1 MPRRKSSEIRT
12 FHLGIYTAPPLGHVT
27 YLADASL
34 QSRHRPCESD
44 EEVHPYPN
52 QTLPQHHFALSS
64 SKLSHLHE
72 ASRKA
77 LADGIKADEMAPYA
91 RLLAINELVDES
103 TIAQLEAKN
112 KEELEKLDA
121 RLKEAEETEGETEIS
136 DALRARASY
145 LTRIGDK
152 DRAVAAQKLALE
164 KTPGLGVR
172 IDIALT
178 LVRIGMFFG
187 DRELI
192 TENLS
197 KAESLVDQGGDW
209 DRRNRL
215 KVYRGIHLLSIRQF
229 KRASELLLDSLST
242 FTASE
247 LVDYNQFVVYCVV
260 CGTLVLSRPELKKR
274 ILSSP
279 EVNQVM
285 PEIQDIADYTSSLY
299 ECQYAKFFQALASLE
314 QTHLLPSRLLNPHAR
329 FYVREMRILAYAQ
342 LLESYR
348 SLTMESLAGAF
359 GVSVE
364 FVDRD
369 LSRFIASNRL
379 NCTIDAVRGVVETT
393 RPSTKNAQY
402 ETVIRTGDVL
412 LNEVQKLSRVLC

>member
-1 MPRRKSSEIRT
+1 M
-12 FHLGIYTAPPLGHVT
+12 
-27 YLADASL
+27 
-34 QSRHRPCESD
+34 SD
-44 EEVHPYPN
+44 EEVLPYPN
-52 QTLPQHHFALSS
+52 QSLPQHHFALSN
-64 SKLSHLHE
+64 SKLSHLHD

-77 LADGIKADEMAPYA
+77 LADGIQADEMAPYA
-91 RLLAINELVDES
+91 RLLAIDGLVDEAVI
-103 TIAQLEAKN
+103 TQLEAKN

-152 DRAVAAQKLALE
+152 DRAVVAQKLALE
-164 KTPGLGVR
+164 KTPGLGAR

-192 TENLS
+192 NENIS

-215 KVYRGIHLLSIRQF
+215 KVYRGIQFLSIRQF
-229 KRASELLLDSLST
+229 KRASELLIDSLST

-247 LVDYNQFVVYCVV
+247 LVDYNQFVVYCIV
-260 CGTLVLSRPELKKR
+260 CGTLVLSRPDLKKR

-285 PEIQDIADYTSSLY
+285 PELTDIADYTSSLY
-299 ECQYAKFFQALASLE
+299 ECQYAKFFQALANLE

-329 FYVREMRILAYAQ
+329 FYVREMRILAYSQ

-348 SLTMESLAGAF
+348 SLTLDSLAGAF

>member
-1 MPRRKSSEIRT
+1 M
-12 FHLGIYTAPPLGHVT
+12 
-27 YLADASL
+27 
-34 QSRHRPCESD
+34 SD

-152 DRAVAAQKLALE
+152 DRAVEAQKLALE
-164 KTPGLGVR
+164 KTPGLGAR

>member
-1 MPRRKSSEIRT
+1 
-12 FHLGIYTAPPLGHVT
+12 
-27 YLADASL
+27 
-34 QSRHRPCESD
+34 
-44 EEVHPYPN
+44 
-52 QTLPQHHFALSS
+52 
-64 SKLSHLHE
+64 
-72 ASRKA
+72 
-77 LADGIKADEMAPYA
+77 MAPYA

-152 DRAVAAQKLALE
+152 DRAVEAQKLALE
-164 KTPGLGVR
+164 KTPGLGAR

-229 KRASELLLDSLST
+229 KRASELLLDSLSRIAPLPRLSSLT
-242 FTASE
+242 ITNSWSTASFVVHLC
-247 LVDYNQFVVYCVV
+247 LVDQNSRN
-260 CGTLVLSRPELKKR
+260 GSVLNKIPCFMSNPWLQ

-364 FVDRD
+364 FVDRCVYLSVPIYNSNLRAGYRD

>member
-1 MPRRKSSEIRT
+1 
-12 FHLGIYTAPPLGHVT
+12 
-27 YLADASL
+27 
-34 QSRHRPCESD
+34 
-44 EEVHPYPN
+44 
-52 QTLPQHHFALSS
+52 
-64 SKLSHLHE
+64 
-72 ASRKA
+72 
-77 LADGIKADEMAPYA
+77 MAPYA
-91 RLLAINELVDES
+91 RLLAIDGLVDEA
-103 TIAQLEAKN
+103 TIARLEAKN

-152 DRAVAAQKLALE
+152 DQAVAAQKLALE
-164 KTPGLGVR
+164 KTPGLGTR

-192 TENLS
+192 NENIA

-215 KVYRGIHLLSIRQF
+215 KVYRGVQLLSVRQF
-229 KRASELLLDSLST
+229 KRASELLIDSLST

-247 LVDYNQFVVYCVV
+247 LVDYNQFVVYCIV

-285 PEIQDIADYTSSLY
+285 PELTDIADYASSLY
-299 ECQYAKFFQALASLE
+299 ECQYAKFFQALANLE
-314 QTHLLPSRLLNPHAR
+314 QTHLLPSRLLNLHAR
-329 FYVREMRILAYAQ
+329 FYFGRRVWRERRVCRSGPI
-342 LLESYR
+342 EVYR
-348 SLTMESLAGAF
+348 F
-359 GVSVE
+359 
-364 FVDRD
+364 
-369 LSRFIASNRL
+369 
-379 NCTIDAVRGVVETT
+379 
-393 RPSTKNAQY
+393 
-402 ETVIRTGDVL
+402 
-412 LNEVQKLSRVLC
+412 